1 MTRNAVKKHLPLL
14 LAAVGAFLITLVPLL
29 RLHVYDQVLKAPL
42 EQQSVTRSTAESAT
56 YLDPSTMKMV
66 AGPLVQTRWLIGDV
80 LAGTAERAVWGESVS
95 LTTAEDQRLDYHER
109 RLAFDRRSGAIV
121 NCCGEYLDEDTRVKQ
136 TGQAFRWPFQAERRD
151 YQLFDLRLRRPVS
164 VTFDGVEMV
173 GEVET
178 YRYVQRTPR
187 QLVPGHEAPL
197 PRGLL
202 GLKGKG
208 YVGVARYAE
217 IRRTFWVEP
226 VSGQP
231 IRTEDQV
238 TETLSTADGSARLT
252 GLNAVFRTS
261 AGDVLTALD
270 TAAFYRRWIL
280 LVDTVAPVGGGLV
293 GGGCVVAAI
302 WLARRRSP
310 AAQDQEQVPGDQLA
324 EAR

>member
-1 MTRNAVKKHLPLL
+1 MTRNLPML
-14 LAAVGAFLITLVPLL
+14 LAGVGAFLLTLIPLL

-42 EQQSVTRSTAESAT
+42 EQQSMTRSVAESAT
-56 YLDPSTMKMV
+56 YLDPSVMKIEV
-66 AGPLVQTRWLIGDV
+66 GSLVQTRWLIGDV
-80 LAGTAERAVWGESVS
+80 LSGTAERAVWGESVS

-109 RLAFDRRSGAIV
+109 RLAFDRRSGAVV
-121 NCCGEYLDEDTRVKQ
+121 NCCGEYLDEDTRIRQ
-136 TGQAFRWPFQAERRD
+136 SGQAFRWPFQAGRHD
-151 YQLFDLRLRRPVS
+151 YDLFDLRLRRPVR
-164 VTFDGVEMV
+164 VTFDGVEQV
-173 GEVET
+173 GGVET

-187 QLVPGHEAPL
+187 QLVPGEEAPL
-197 PRGLL
+197 PRRLL

-231 IRTEDQV
+231 IKTEDQV
-238 TETLSTADGSARLT
+238 RETLSTADGSARLT
-252 GLNAVFRTS
+252 GLDALFRTS
-261 AGDVLTALD
+261 AGDVSAALE

-280 LVDTVAPVGGGLV
+280 LVDVVVPVGGALL

-302 WLARRRSP
+302 WLVRRRSP

-324 EAR
+324 QAR